1 MAAAS
6 ASLAAA
12 GKQGVTLVAVPADT
26 LARLLVDQVL
36 AARLGGLGQLE
47 VDLLVGAPVGHD
59 GRVRGLLLGL
69 GGAALAAGLLLLL
82 GPLGRVASA
91 LLAAGV
97 RAVGALLGY
106 AERGVAQVAVAAHA
120 HADGLLGAESGA
132 LGGPPLAGGDL
143 EAEPLAEQL
152 GALLE
157 ELAPGDPGDALGELV
172 VGLLGGSGSGSGFT
186 GIWLA
191 SGVQTNVAAIGLARS
206 ELGG

>member
-1 MAAAS
+1 M
-6 ASLAAA
+6 
-12 GKQGVTLVAVPADT
+12 AVPADT
-26 LARLLVDQVL
+26 LTRLLVDQVL
-36 AARLGGLGQLE
+36 AVRLGRLGQLE
-47 VDLLVGAPVGHD
+47 VGFLVGTPVRHNG
-59 GRVRGLLLGL
+59 GVRGLLLGL

-91 LLAAGV
+91 LLAADV
-97 RAVGALLGY
+97 RAAGAFLGY
-106 AERGVAQVAVAAHA
+106 AECGIAQVTVAAHA

-143 EAEPLAEQL
+143 EAEPLAKQL

-172 VGLLGGSGSGSGFT
+172 VGLGGSGSGFA

-191 SGVQTNVAAIGLARS
+191 SGVQINFRTIGLAQAKVIA
-206 ELGG
+206 

>member
-1 MAAAS
+1 M
-6 ASLAAA
+6 
-12 GKQGVTLVAVPADT
+12 AVPADT

-36 AARLGGLGQLE
+36 AARLGRLGQLE
-47 VDLLVGAPVGHD
+47 VDLLVSAPVGHD
-59 GRVRGLLLGL
+59 GGVRGLLLGL
-69 GGAALAAGLLLLL
+69 GGATLAAGLLLLL

-91 LLAAGV
+91 LLAADV
-97 RAVGALLGY
+97 RAVGAFLGY
-106 AERGVAQVAVAAHA
+106 AEGGIAQVAVAAYA

-157 ELAPGDPGDALGELV
+157 ELAPGDPGDALGELL
-172 VGLLGGSGSGSGFT
+172 VGLGGSGSGPT

-191 SGVQTNVAAIGLARS
+191 SGMQTNVTAIGLAQI
-206 ELGG
+206 EVVA